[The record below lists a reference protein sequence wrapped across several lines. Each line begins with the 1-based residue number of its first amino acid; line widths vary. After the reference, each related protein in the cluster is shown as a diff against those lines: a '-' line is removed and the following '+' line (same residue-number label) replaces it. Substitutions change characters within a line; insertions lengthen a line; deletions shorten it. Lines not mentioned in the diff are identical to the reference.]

1 MAIPVTPA
9 TTRLLH
15 RRVRKVRAD
24 VAESLR
30 HELPPIVNFDNLVD
44 ERLEGESCIDGSE
57 SVLFDFGRLAGASS
71 AVMALMV
78 AWFRYAHARGKVIN
92 FVNVPE
98 GVMNIVEVS
107 ELTEVLP
114 IEASAE
120 ATVDGP

>member
-1 MAIPVTPA
+1 MASHV
-9 TTRLLH
+9 
-15 RRVRKVRAD
+15 
-24 VAESLR
+24 
-30 HELPPIVNFDNLVD
+30 LPSKVNFENLV
-44 ERLEGESCIDGSE
+44 EQRRAGEHYIDSTD
-57 SVLFDFGRLAGASS
+57 VPVFDLNQLAGASS

-78 AWFRYAHARGKVIN
+78 AWYRYAHARGKTTS

-120 ATVDGP
+120 ATVRGP